1 MISDTGGCVLDQLA
15 FLSAISGQAGVGLGL
30 TVGCGNS
37 GVGTAEAMG
46 IGKKTTGT
54 SVLETA
60 FQTSP
65 FPIRSSLLQSE
76 HGEGD
81 GDGEVGHWG
90 NAADGLF
97 TRYATSES
105 GLWEPV
111 LG

>member
-1 MISDTGGCVLDQLA
+1 MTSETSGFKSDQLR
-15 FLSAISGQAGVGLGL
+15 FLLAISGQAGVGLGA

-37 GVGTAEAMG
+37 GVGTGEAIG

-65 FPIRSSLLQSE
+65 LPIRSSLLQSA

-81 GDGEVGHWG
+81 GDGL
-90 NAADGLF
+90 N

-105 GLWEPV
+105 GLWELWELP
-111 LG
+111 GG